1 MKRKKKWKI
10 YIRWVARFP
19 LLVLYKQ
26 LRIVWHA
33 ISGLRTRMDL
43 LSRATITLMLDRLE
57 YDFAMI
63 WKKYISLFL
72 IVDFASL
79 SLSLIFNCCVVVLLL
94 EFILSLLDFNVFFVI
109 FVGISETLLSGI
121 LLIVSLF
128 NRLCAN

>member
-109 FVGISETLLSGI
+109 FIGISETLLSGI

-128 NRLCAN
+128 NRLFAN

>member
-109 FVGISETLLSGI
+109 FVGISETLLSGV

>member
-128 NRLCAN
+128 NRLFAN